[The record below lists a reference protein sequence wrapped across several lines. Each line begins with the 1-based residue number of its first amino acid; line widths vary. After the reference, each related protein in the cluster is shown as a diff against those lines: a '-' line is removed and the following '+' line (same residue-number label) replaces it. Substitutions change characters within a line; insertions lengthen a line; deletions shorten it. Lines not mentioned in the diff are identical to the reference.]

1 MCINSLFHNSLEIFF
16 FIYLLV
22 YKIYSWDLRD
32 MHVNQKI
39 YFMDLIP
46 PLGTLLRLIPTL
58 LEESETW
65 IHLPVY
71 ISEK

>member
-1 MCINSLFHNSLEIFF
+1 
-16 FIYLLV
+16 
-22 YKIYSWDLRD
+22 
-32 MHVNQKI
+32 
-39 YFMDLIP
+39 MDLIP

-71 ISEK
+71 VSEKKKKHKKLVNKPLFYAYI